1 MSTPPGDFYLIRLIY
16 DRLSSPR
23 HYRSVQV
30 RNLIEQFMKFGV
42 VGIVAFFIDYG
53 VLMLLSQGFGVDAVL
68 SAGISFCVS
77 VVFNYVA
84 SMRFVFT
91 HRDDLSRSREF
102 FIFIILSVIGLVINE
117 LIMLA
122 GVVALGDSA
131 LMVTITKL
139 VATVIVMVWNFFS
152 RKKWLDGGDAE

>member
-1 MSTPPGDFYLIRLIY
+1 M
-16 DRLSSPR
+16 
-23 HYRSVQV
+23 

-42 VGIVAFFIDYG
+42 VGIIAFFIDYG

-122 GVVALGDSA
+122 GVAALGDSA
-131 LMVTITKL
+131 LTVTITKL
-139 VATVIVMVWNFFS
+139 VATVIVLVWNFFS
-152 RKKWLDGGDAE
+152 RKKWLDGRDAE

>member
-1 MSTPPGDFYLIRLIY
+1 M
-16 DRLSSPR
+16 
-23 HYRSVQV
+23 

-152 RKKWLDGGDAE
+152 RKKWLDGGDVE

>member
-1 MSTPPGDFYLIRLIY
+1 M
-16 DRLSSPR
+16 
-23 HYRSVQV
+23 

-42 VGIVAFFIDYG
+42 VGIVAFFIDYS

-102 FIFIILSVIGLVINE
+102 FIFIILSAIGLVINE

-122 GVVALGDSA
+122 GVAALGDSA
-131 LMVTITKL
+131 LTVTITKL
-139 VATVIVMVWNFFS
+139 VATVIVLVWNFFS
-152 RKKWLDGGDAE
+152 RKKWLDGRDA

>member
-1 MSTPPGDFYLIRLIY
+1 M
-16 DRLSSPR
+16 
-23 HYRSVQV
+23 

>member
-1 MSTPPGDFYLIRLIY
+1 M
-16 DRLSSPR
+16 
-23 HYRSVQV
+23 

-42 VGIVAFFIDYG
+42 VGIVAFLIDYG

-152 RKKWLDGGDAE
+152 RKKWLDGGVVE